1 MSARLLSLVFA
12 LVVAVGVGS
21 VLLAPGYVFAAESS
35 SNVTVQVVPGE
46 KLSSRLQSQLK
57 VSWPWYVTRAS
68 GIVAAASL
76 IILLLSGI
84 GQITGRTFRLLD
96 PLTAW
101 ASHRAL
107 GIVFSIAV
115 LIHIFSL
122 LFDHFITFNVWQ
134 LLVPWLSGYRSTH
147 WLGLNVG
154 SIYVAMGIIAMYMT
168 AAIVVT
174 SLVWVEKKP
183 ASWKLVHYLSYMTI
197 FLVFVHA
204 LYTGTDMAH
213 GFWRWL
219 WVGLNALVF
228 LAVVARLWRV
238 RTI

>member
-1 MSARLLSLVFA
+1 MSARVVSLVLA

-21 VLLAPGYVFAAESS
+21 VLLTPGHVFAAENSG
-35 SNVTVQVVPGE
+35 NVTVQVVPGE
-46 KLSSRLQSQLK
+46 KLSSRLQGQLK

-68 GIVAAASL
+68 GIVAAATL
-76 IILLLSGI
+76 MILLLSGI

-107 GIVFSIAV
+107 GIVFSGAV
-115 LIHIFSL
+115 FIHISSL

-168 AAIVVT
+168 AAIVIT

-183 ASWKLVHYLSYMTI
+183 ALWKLVHYLSYVTI

-204 LYTGTDMAH
+204 LYIGTDMAH

-219 WVGLNALVF
+219 WVGLNALIF